1 MDVMTVYEV
10 LINAGPMGLFAA
22 YLVYTNSK
30 HDKRLEENHA
40 LYLTKLEDSKS
51 NFLTH
56 LEEQE
61 RKFLEREDKLRDKY
75 DTVIVKLDG
84 ERKEILERLVTT
96 LQNNNVKIGEIT
108 TKIEV
113 HGRQIERLGEDLK
126 KIEGKIDHFAH
137 AKFTKGPL

>member
-1 MDVMTVYEV
+1 MDPMTIYD
-10 LINAGPMGLFAA
+10 LLLNAGPMGLFAA
-22 YLVYTNSK
+22 YLVYTNNK
-30 HDKRLEENHA
+30 HDKRLEENHG
-40 LYLTKLEDSKS
+40 LYLTKLDESKT
-51 NFLTH
+51 NFLLH

-126 KIEGKIDHFAH
+126 KIEGKIDNFAH
-137 AKFTKGPL
+137 GSRLPI